1 MKTFYR
7 VKSKYGMTIQLNIN
21 SIEFYRER
29 ELGVLE
35 LSLQSGKLIDI
46 EIKDNKTFFKELM
59 NLTDGEAILKG

>member
-59 NLTDGEAILKG
+59 NLTDSEAILKG